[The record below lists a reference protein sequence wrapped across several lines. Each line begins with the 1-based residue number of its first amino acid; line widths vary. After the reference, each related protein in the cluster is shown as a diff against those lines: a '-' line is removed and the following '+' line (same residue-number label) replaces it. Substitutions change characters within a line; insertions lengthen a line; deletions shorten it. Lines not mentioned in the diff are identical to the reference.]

1 MSTHPSFT
9 QSELAHRE
17 ELLTKCFRACDFNS
31 DGIIDANELVTV
43 AKCFSGGQT
52 ETTSA
57 REKSAGNSTSTIAYT
72 NGATHSMTV
81 NVDQEVK
88 LILGKLDKNGD
99 SQIDLREWVTVLND
113 LFRFMNAAA
122 FEKHCEELLNL
133 IAMYATLKLDD
144 MKR

>member
-31 DGIIDANELVTV
+31 DGIIDATELVTV
-43 AKCFSGGQT
+43 ARCFSGAQNEPT
-52 ETTSA
+52 
-57 REKSAGNSTSTIAYT
+57 RDKSANSIAPSYT
-72 NGATHSMTV
+72 NGVPNSMTV

-113 LFRFMNAAA
+113 LFRFMNASA

-133 IAMYATLKLDD
+133 ISTYATLKLDD